1 MKAQWKESGFGSQ
14 TELVL
19 KASSYTI
26 YTGHAQATLSLLDSA
41 SSSIKWESQYPPQ
54 NVVVSMKTEVLCKV
68 FNPAVGREHF
78 FIFTSETLINSHCM
92 SDTVQTW

>member
-54 NVVVSMKTEVLCKV
+54 NVVVSMRRKFYVKPLTQLLAE
-68 FNPAVGREHF
+68 
-78 FIFTSETLINSHCM
+78 STLFSLQKH
-92 SDTVQTW
+92 